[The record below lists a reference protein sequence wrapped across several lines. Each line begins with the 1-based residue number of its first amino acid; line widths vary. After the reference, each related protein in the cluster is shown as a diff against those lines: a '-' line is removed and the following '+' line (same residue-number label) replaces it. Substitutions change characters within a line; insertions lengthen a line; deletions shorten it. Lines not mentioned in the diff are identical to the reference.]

1 MSTSDLWKTTHH
13 KSIHVTQLETIKI
26 SVNSNHNVFFFF
38 VLLFNTGAED
48 MAKRLST
55 DMALAE
61 DQSSGPSIT
70 VTVSPAPM
78 QTTNSSGRSG
88 HFYSHARIHTQI
100 HNN

>member
-1 MSTSDLWKTTHH
+1 
-13 KSIHVTQLETIKI
+13 
-26 SVNSNHNVFFFF
+26 
-38 VLLFNTGAED
+38 